1 MGRTVQT
8 SVPDRHS
15 PGWLVH
21 RQGFEEALDSRA
33 LASELGLSRGN
44 KNGSGWESEWV
55 APSERVRWYSRLGAQ
70 LEQRLG
76 GEAGWWLSGT
86 LHRPMSR

>member
-1 MGRTVQT
+1 MCQT
-8 SVPDRHS
+8 DRHS

-21 RQGFEEALDSRA
+21 RQDFEEALGSRA
-33 LASELGLSRGN
+33 LASELGLSRGT

-55 APSERVRWYSRLGAQ
+55 APSEGVRWYSGLTAQ

-76 GEAGWWLSGT
+76 GEAG
-86 LHRPMSR
+86 